1 MINKTSEHLDL
12 DILKDSKKIITFYN
26 ILNNSDTT
34 NNMLGWCIPY
44 SDIIFWGN
52 IYKLYSREMA

>member
-34 NNMLGWCIPY
+34 NNML
-44 SDIIFWGN
+44 
-52 IYKLYSREMA
+52 

>member
-34 NNMLGWCIPY
+34 NNMLGWFIPY